1 VKGNSITEEEVIRRE
16 LAFSEGDTFSK
27 YKLDKSED
35 NLKAVV
41 FLKKLKQ
48 ILKI

>member
-16 LAFSEGDTFSK
+16 LIFSEGDAFSK

-35 NLKAVV
+35 NLKNKWY
-41 FLKKLKQ
+41 F
-48 ILKI
+48 